1 MAKTAIALYP
11 TGADAG
17 HVADE
22 LKKAGY
28 EDRQIQW
35 LSGQDGAQSD
45 LLTNLALAPRTT
57 AAYREGIR
65 RGGTLLLTT
74 TDEQQINEAVAIM
87 GGHNSIN
94 VQEESRRWADEEG
107 WHPDQA
113 DGARTD
119 GHAGDG
125 SLLGEPEMIGEHAEP
140 QPGTKMPDR

>member
-28 EDRQIQW
+28 DDSQIRL
-35 LSGQDGAQSD
+35 LSGQGGAQAD
-45 LLTNLALAPRTT
+45 LLNKLALAPRTA

-74 TDEQQINEAVAIM
+74 AEQQQINAAVTIM
-87 GGHNSIN
+87 SGHNSIN
-94 VQEESRRWADEEG
+94 VQEQSRLWESEG

-113 DGARTD
+113 DDARTD
-119 GHAGDG
+119 DQSNDG
-125 SLLGEPEMIGEHAEP
+125 SLFGEPEMIGEHAEP
-140 QPGTKMPDR
+140 QPGTKMPDQ